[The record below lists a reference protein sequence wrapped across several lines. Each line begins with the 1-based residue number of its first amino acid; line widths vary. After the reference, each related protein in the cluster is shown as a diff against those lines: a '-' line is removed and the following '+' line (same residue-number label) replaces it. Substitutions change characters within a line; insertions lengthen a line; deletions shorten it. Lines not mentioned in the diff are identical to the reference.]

1 MLEFSIILVTVVML
15 CMAYHLIDPHPERR
29 LVAYVKQHAQLLPPI
44 TRQLLRD
51 ALNPC
56 ILEGNKPALR
66 MLIRILSEVL
76 LYIRVVGKSGYY
88 PYAITVDQFHSIILT
103 YSVTLRDVKTNKIFN
118 IDFALDW
125 NLGGDVGEGIVYRCK
140 VIHSTENRYITPSRY
155 VWTSNYYWSIL
166 RSKPNQYLSEIKN
179 RITCSTYSIE
189 VVPKPAE

>member
-1 MLEFSIILVTVVML
+1 MIEFSIILVTVVML

-29 LVAYVKQHAQLLPPI
+29 LVAYVKRHTLLLPDPTKQMI
-44 TRQLLRD
+44 RD
-51 ALNPC
+51 ALTTT
-56 ILEGNKPALR
+56 ILEGNKPTLR
-66 MLIRILSEVL
+66 TLIRILSGVL
-76 LYIRVVGKSGYY
+76 RYIQIVGKSGYY
-88 PYAITVDQFHSIILT
+88 PYAIAVDKFHSIILT